1 MVSQWHTI
9 VAWRGWWARH
19 DLAHIRAEVL
29 LALGWLT
36 GGAVRG
42 GHQLHSHT
50 PLQER
55 HSAARSAHLS
65 ALAMPRKQRPAATE
79 NGWPEPISGQNVEL
93 LGSLESPEDV
103 DADRGQQR

>member
-1 MVSQWHTI
+1 M
-9 VAWRGWWARH
+9 
-19 DLAHIRAEVL
+19 E
-29 LALGWLT
+29 
-36 GGAVRG
+36 
-42 GHQLHSHT
+42 
-50 PLQER
+50 P
-55 HSAARSAHLS
+55 AARRPLVTAMICRKPGFPQRVCRVAHTHLVTTCRLPDQEITLSLPSAHLA